1 MSREYINPPELAPP
15 PVGLYNHVVKVGS
28 TVYISGQV
36 PRGLD
41 GKAMHPGDA
50 AAQIRQ
56 VWTNLEIAM
65 KAAGGALSD
74 IVKTTTYVVGAENLP
89 KIREARMSILPEQ
102 GRPTST
108 TVVVAGLADPD
119 FLVEVEAVAELD
131 G

>member
-1 MSREYINPPELAPP
+1 MERKYINPPELASPP
-15 PVGLYNHVVKVGS
+15 ANLYNHVVKVGN

-41 GKAMHPGDA
+41 GKAMHVGDP

-56 VWTNLEIAM
+56 VWVNLETAIR
-65 KAAGGALSD
+65 AAGGSLQD
-74 IVKTTTYVVGAENLP
+74 IVKTTTYVVGAENLG
-89 KIREARMSILPEQ
+89 KIREVRMSILPEE

-119 FLVEVEAVAELD
+119 FLVEVEAVAEL

>member
-1 MSREYINPPELAPP
+1 
-15 PVGLYNHVVKVGS
+15 
-28 TVYISGQV
+28 
-36 PRGLD
+36 
-41 GKAMHPGDA
+41 
-50 AAQIRQ
+50 
-56 VWTNLEIAM
+56 M